1 MRVYPSNDNHS
12 MYIYIYMCGCAAMN
26 LYIFY
31 SLRKMMA
38 KKWASKEAKPFEQK
52 PLLNVENWLRWK
64 RAIFS

>member
-1 MRVYPSNDNHS
+1 